1 MKLKRQ
7 KAVKRTLQFYGQ
19 HFGYKAPFSI
29 LADGTFCRAALSA
42 RVNLNEQLPRYLQ
55 AETMLCTTAC
65 VLSECEALGSRGF
78 GPLSLLRDY
87 KQIACSCNRGQQ
99 KGSLLPSADKCIRRI
114 ASQLS
119 ASNSQ
124 PDANHVSE
132 GQKHVIATQDREL
145 TEFIHEHCPGVPL
158 LYLNGNCLVLEK
170 PTQSTRQIALDSLR
184 TSAPEPLIP
193 SAASTLKLEP
203 STAPDH
209 LSLQL
214 AVPQSRLVSA
224 HERDALRASYRR
236 ELGVDPIDD
245 KPKITGKRHRVKGPN
260 PLSCKP
266 KKRKVHAPKASSKG
280 VATMQSF
287 SDIA

>member
-7 KAVKRTLQFYGQ
+7 KAVKRALQFYGQ

-29 LADGTFCRAALSA
+29 LADGTFCRAALTS
-42 RVNLNEQLPRYLQ
+42 RVNLNEQIPRYLQ
-55 AETMLCTTAC
+55 AEALLCTTAC
-65 VLSECEALGSRGF
+65 VQSECEGLGSRGF

-87 KQIACSCNRGQQ
+87 RQIACFCNRGQQ
-99 KGSLLPSADKCIRRI
+99 KGSFLPSADSCLRLI
-114 ASQLS
+114 AKQLS

-124 PDANHVSE
+124 TDANNE
-132 GQKHVIATQDREL
+132 AQAQRLIIATQDREL

-170 PTQSTRQIALDSLR
+170 PTQTTRQIALDSLR
-184 TSAPEPLIP
+184 STAPETLIP
-193 SAASTLKLEP
+193 SAATSFKAEP
-203 STAPDH
+203 SSASDA

-236 ELGVDPIDD
+236 ELGVDPADA
-245 KPKITGKRHRVKGPN
+245 KPNTARRRRRMKGPN

-266 KKRKVHAPKASSKG
+266 KKRKMNVPHALKNSPS
-280 VATMQSF
+280 VDNF